1 MLTSVRELSA
11 PLSCVQLAVSEV
23 NYPPKTRFLAPSEN
37 CAKRSSALRSAMLSL
52 AALTPLAYHLAG
64 PKPTQGRANAVK
76 MAAAVDTSA
85 C

>member
-1 MLTSVRELSA
+1 MRLCIQSPRHLPLCFHPSPPSFLASSQTLSA
-11 PLSCVQLAVSEV
+11 DLSDS
-23 NYPPKTRFLAPSEN
+23 LAP
-37 CAKRSSALRSAMLSL
+37 MLSL

-76 MAAAVDTSA
+76 MAAAVDASA

>member
-1 MLTSVRELSA
+1 
-11 PLSCVQLAVSEV
+11 
-23 NYPPKTRFLAPSEN
+23 
-37 CAKRSSALRSAMLSL
+37 MLSL